1 MEGITQKVR
10 RQILADFYQNNLA
23 KGKQHTFDH
32 FIKMGYK
39 KSTIYRIMQRVDA
52 GESME
57 QREGQGQA
65 QVIQLFHSIK
75 SNIVITAREGPYA
88 TFH

>member
-10 RQILADFYQNNLA
+10 RQILADFYQKNLA

-32 FIKMGYK
+32 FVKMGYK
-39 KSTIYRIMQRVDA
+39 KSLEALKRRIRQKIHDA
-52 GESME
+52 D
-57 QREGQGQA
+57 QA
-65 QVIQLFHSIK
+65 QVIQLFRSIK
-75 SNIVITAREGPYA
+75 SNIVRTASEAPYA